1 MRWLV
6 PLLLCLAWP
15 AWADET
21 VTVQTCLILEGQSP
35 ESGEPVTFKDHPTNQ
50 TTLIRAG
57 QIIAAQTLRM
67 TPDSQD
73 CAQILLPGG
82 NTIYVRVISPRRKGD
97 RTIDVLER
105 LMDRQ

>member
-1 MRWLV
+1 MRLL
-6 PLLLCLAWP
+6 PALLLLLTWP

-35 ESGEPVTFKDHPTNQ
+35 ESGQAVTFKDHPTNQ
-50 TTLIRAG
+50 LTLIRAG
-57 QIIAAQTLRM
+57 QIIAAQTLK
-67 TPDSQD
+67 TTLDSQD
-73 CAQILLPGG
+73 CAQILLSGG